1 MRELGA
7 DHRTGGQRNP
17 ADPNDFFDVP
27 VPVLRPADHSGT
39 RNGAISIADVI
50 ATVAYIGTSAG
61 NPNAANAMGLMYGS
75 DLNGNGRLDGQEYDR
90 SPATDSTQP
99 WRPGPPSGAVNIA
112 DAIVQLNSVGDNCQ

>member
-1 MRELGA
+1 M
-7 DHRTGGQRNP
+7 
-17 ADPNDFFDVP
+17 
-27 VPVLRPADHSGT
+27 
-39 RNGAISIADVI
+39 I